1 MKKESKGLCILAGA
15 GPGDLGLVT
24 LRAREA
30 VEQAEVLVYDY
41 LCNPEILKW
50 APAKAEII
58 FAGKKAGQHTLR
70 QEEINQLAGRED
82 SGREAGGAFEGRR
95 SFCFRER
102 G

>member
-15 GPGDLGLVT
+15 GPGDIGLVT

-50 APAKAEII
+50 A
-58 FAGKKAGQHTLR
+58 L
-70 QEEINQLAGRED
+70 NLD
-82 SGREAGGAFEGRR
+82 D
-95 SFCFRER
+95 
-102 G
+102 